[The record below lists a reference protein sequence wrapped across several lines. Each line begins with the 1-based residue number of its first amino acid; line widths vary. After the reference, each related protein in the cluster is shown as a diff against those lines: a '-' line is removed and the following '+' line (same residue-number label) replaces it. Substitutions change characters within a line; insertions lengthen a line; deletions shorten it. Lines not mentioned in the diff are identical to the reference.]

1 MEGVGVS
8 GNPKIKAVYGEPT
21 AAPVVTAG
29 PTQSYTL
36 GTSKSFSLGSFSDSD
51 HNGPWS
57 VDVDWGD
64 GSTHT
69 TFSISS
75 EGPLGNQT
83 HTYPIGGA
91 DSYTITVKVTDQT
104 NLTGQDVFLA
114 VKASS
119 TTTVA
124 SSANPSNY
132 GSSVF
137 FTATVS
143 AATGPTGTVQFYVD
157 GTAP

>member
-1 MEGVGVS
+1 PTLIEGVGFQ

-57 VDVDWGD
+57 VDVNWGD

-69 TFSISS
+69 TFSVSS
-75 EGPLGNQT
+75 EGTLSNQT
-83 HTYPIGGA
+83 HTYPSGGA
-91 DSYTITVKVTDQT
+91 DSYVITVKVTDQT
-104 NLTGQDVFLA
+104 SPVPLSGQDAFLV

-119 TTTVA
+119 TTTIV
-124 SSANPSNY
+124 SSVNPSNY

-137 FTATVS
+137 FTATV
-143 AATGPTGTVQFYVD
+143 
-157 GTAP
+157 